1 MVFGLILIAE
11 AVGIVT
17 PRIMGYWIDELS
29 AFDQGPK
36 VTAEGVCSL
45 CGQPLPHTTS
55 APATDR
61 PAPRTQQAI
70 LALLLTIAGLLAGLR
85 VGRLIISYG
94 RSMLL
99 AFVGMR
105 LIFDMRQRLY
115 RHLQRLSLRF
125 YERKSTGR
133 IMSHVL
139 YDVDSVQSFV
149 RSGLVDILTNSIQ
162 LVAVLVYAII
172 WKPSLAIIP
181 CIALPLYALNYMMFR
196 KRIRHASMD
205 QRDKYS
211 DIYSVL
217 QEGVS
222 GVKVVKSFV
231 REASESRR
239 FVGEIREHFG
249 LSMRLRR
256 LSILLHI
263 GSDVI
268 TGAAYIA
275 VLWFGGR
282 QVILTNTMSV
292 GDLVAFSAY
301 LGMLYGPV
309 RTIIRS
315 NDTLQRVWTA
325 LERIFELLDTLPEV
339 QENKEATRLEQIEG
353 RVEFENVS
361 FWYEPGQTVLHN
373 IGFVAEPGKT
383 IALVGPSGGGKSTL
397 VNLISRFYDPAEG
410 RVLMDGHDLR
420 DLQIASL
427 RSHIGIVLQETFLF
441 SGTLRENIKYG
452 KAKGTDEEVM
462 SAAIAANAHDF
473 IMEFPE
479 GYETEIGERG
489 VRLSGGQK
497 QRVSIARAI
506 LRNPKILILDEATS
520 SLDSQS
526 EALIHEAL
534 DDLMKNRTTFVI
546 AHRLSTVMNADEILV
561 IDEGRI
567 IERGTHDELVNAG
580 GLYQRLCKVQF
591 KDSERILASRP
602 DEEDG

>member
-1 MVFGLILIAE
+1 MSFFRRFLPYVRAYRWRLALVFGLILIAE
-11 AVGIVT
+11 AIGVVT
-17 PRIMGYWIDELS
+17 PRIMGYWIDKLS
-29 AFDQGPK
+29 GFDTLATS
-36 VTAEGVCSL
+36 TAA
-45 CGQPLPHTTS
+45 Q
-55 APATDR
+55 
-61 PAPRTQQAI
+61 QQAI
-70 LALLLTIAGLLAGLR
+70 LKLLLAIVGLVIGLR
-85 VGRLIISYG
+85 IGRILISYG
-94 RSMLL
+94 RSILL

-115 RHLQRLSLRF
+115 RHLQRLSLRY

-133 IMSHVL
+133 IMSYIL
-139 YDVDSVQSFV
+139 YDVDSVQAFV

-162 LVAVLVYAII
+162 LVAVLAYII
-172 WKPSLAIIP
+172 VWKPGIALIP
-181 CIALPLYALNYMMFR
+181 CIGLPLYALNYMMFR
-196 KRIRHASMD
+196 GRIRRASMD
-205 QRDKYS
+205 SRDKYS
-211 DIYSVL
+211 DLYAVL
-217 QEGVS
+217 QESVS

-239 FVGEIREHFG
+239 FVGELREQFG

-268 TGAAYIA
+268 TGGAYAAI
-275 VLWFGGR
+275 LWFGGR
-282 QVILTNTMSV
+282 QVILTNTMTV
-292 GDLVAFSAY
+292 GDLVALNMY
-301 LGMLYGPV
+301 LGMLYSPI

-315 NDTLQRVWTA
+315 SDTLQRVWTA

-339 QENKEATRLEQIEG
+339 QEKPDAAALDEIEG
-353 RVEFENVS
+353 RVEFQNAS

-373 IGFVAEPGKT
+373 ISFVAKPGSM

-397 VNLISRFYDPAEG
+397 VNLISRFYDSVEG
-410 RVLMDGHDLR
+410 RVSVDGHDVR
-420 DLQIASL
+420 DLRIASL

-441 SGTLRENIKYG
+441 SGTIRENIKYG
-452 KAKGTDEEVM
+452 KAKGTDEEVV
-462 SAAIAANAHDF
+462 SAAIAANAHEF
-473 IMEFPE
+473 ITEFPE

-567 IERGTHDELVNAG
+567 VERGTHDELVHAG
-580 GLYQRLCKVQF
+580 GLYERLCKVQF
-591 KDSERILASRP
+591 KDSERILAARS
-602 DEEDG
+602 EEERKGAAV